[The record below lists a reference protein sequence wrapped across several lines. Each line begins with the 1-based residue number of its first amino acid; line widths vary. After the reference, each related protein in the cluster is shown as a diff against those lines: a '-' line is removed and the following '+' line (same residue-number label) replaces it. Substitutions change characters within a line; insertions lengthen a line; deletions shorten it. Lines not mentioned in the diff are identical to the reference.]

1 MNSEKKNGIGANHS
15 NGRVLKIG
23 EPAAIALKR
32 LERLHSAGPVEQEAL
47 DDEVAQIAHKKLP
60 PQGYDLVVQRRRDE
74 LARLLIKI
82 RRGEAGYDL
91 VKTFLLENK
100 GLPSEREG

>member
-1 MNSEKKNGIGANHS
+1 MNSEKKNEIGANDS
-15 NGRVLKIG
+15 NGGVLKIG
-23 EPAAIALKR
+23 EPAALPLKR

-47 DDEVAQIAHKKLP
+47 DVEAAQIAHKKLP

-91 VKTFLLENK
+91 VKKFLLENK
-100 GLPSEREG
+100 GLPSEREV